1 MDTTII
7 ERVVREM
14 ENMPRDQQYRV
25 LEFAR
30 TLTPMPR
37 GVPGRDLLKFAGT
50 ISAEDLRLMSEAI
63 EEDCERIDPA
73 ES

>member
-30 TLTPMPR
+30 ALTIPR
-37 GVPGRDLLKFAGT
+37 GVPGRELLKFAGT
-50 ISAEDLRLMSEAI
+50 IPAEDLRLMSEAI
-63 EEDCERIDPA
+63 EEDCERIDPD
-73 ES
+73 EW